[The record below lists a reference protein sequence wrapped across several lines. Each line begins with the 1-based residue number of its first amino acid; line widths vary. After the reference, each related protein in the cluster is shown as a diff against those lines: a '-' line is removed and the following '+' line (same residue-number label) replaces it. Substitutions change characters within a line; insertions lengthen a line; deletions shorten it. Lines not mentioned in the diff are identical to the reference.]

1 MAVNGIV
8 REGRVPNMGY
18 GYQNCHDISAKR
30 TMRVWY
36 VILFFV
42 VGPSGWSQDLSGP
55 NKYRLVDI
63 FCTAL
68 TEQQS
73 HPEKFTDSEK
83 IWSLLEQNF
92 QEGELFSVLMDTQKR
107 SVEFQKVKT
116 TEIFQ
121 NCIEQNRKE
130 FELGEF
136 VLNGLK
142 IVRESLKAYQS
153 KQSLQI
159 SSAIFP
165 VSGIDESGPEVQV
178 EISSSN
184 SRIGDLKEVE
194 AVIGREKKYS
204 QLWQQFIQGLK
215 SKSKIG
221 HF

>member
-1 MAVNGIV
+1 
-8 REGRVPNMGY
+8 
-18 GYQNCHDISAKR
+18 
-30 TMRVWY
+30 MRVWY
-36 VILFFV
+36 GILFFV
-42 VGPSGWSQDLSGP
+42 LSPLGWSQDLTGP

-63 FCTAL
+63 FCTAQ

-73 HPEKFTDSEK
+73 NPEKFTDSEK
-83 IWSLLEQNF
+83 IWTLLEQNF
-92 QEGELFSVLMDTQKR
+92 LEGELFSVLMDTQKR
-107 SVEFQKVKT
+107 SVEFQKNKT

-121 NCIEQNRKE
+121 HCIEQNRKE

-136 VLNGLK
+136 VLNGLR

-153 KQSLQI
+153 KQRLQI

-165 VSGIDESGPEVQV
+165 LSGIDESEPEVQV

-184 SRIGDLKEVE
+184 SKIGDLKEVE
-194 AVIGREKKYS
+194 AVMGREKKYS

-215 SKSKIG
+215 RKSKPG